1 MGRVPAG
8 QAVAGG
14 AGGGRPGDSRRGA
27 PSGQMSDAESKPV
40 KGEIDGEGSE
50 HVNLKVKGQVDA
62 RIFALLSARRAPPA
76 PPAAPSA
83 RPYSAPRRCSEP
95 RRDPT
100 AGRRA
105 WRHAGVRGAA
115 EWARA
120 RRAHG

>member
-1 MGRVPAG
+1 
-8 QAVAGG
+8 
-14 AGGGRPGDSRRGA
+14 
-27 PSGQMSDAESKPV
+27 MSDAESKPV

-76 PPAAPSA
+76 LPAAPPAARRLPPAA
-83 RPYSAPRRCSEP
+83 RAPVIRASPMYLLGE
-95 RRDPT
+95 T
-100 AGRRA
+100 RRA

>member
-1 MGRVPAG
+1 
-8 QAVAGG
+8 
-14 AGGGRPGDSRRGA
+14 
-27 PSGQMSDAESKPV
+27 MSDAKSKPV

-50 HVNLKVKGQVDA
+50 HINLQVKGQVDA

-76 PPAAPSA
+76 ASLPPPARA
-83 RPYSAPRRCSEP
+83 RTPRLADVPNLGE
-95 RRDPT
+95 T
-100 AGRRA
+100 RRA